1 MKRTPQ
7 IENLLQAISNVNDD
21 ELQEVEK
28 SFMKAVRAAARKIK
42 VDEIREALKAAGI
55 TETKDNGKTLN
66 ILLGYPDAHEKIS
79 KSFKPYS
86 EEEEKKAMNVLAGM
100 ELEFSIGPGP
110 RRGSFESRVIRIEIQ
125 EG

>member
-28 SFMKAVRAAARKIK
+28 SFIKAVRAAARKIK

-55 TETKDNGKTLN
+55 TETKDNGKNLN
-66 ILLGYPDAHEKIS
+66 ILLGYPDAPEKIS

>member
-7 IENLLQAISNVNDD
+7 IENLLNTISNVNDD

-66 ILLGYPDAHEKIS
+66 ILLGYPDAPEKFS

-86 EEEEKKAMNVLAGM
+86 EKEEKKAMDVLMGM

-110 RRGSFESRVIRIEIQ
+110 KRGGYTERVIRVEIQ

>member
-1 MKRTPQ
+1 MKRTLQ
-7 IENLLQAISNVNDD
+7 IENLLKAINNVNDE

-42 VDEIREALKAAGI
+42 VDEIRGALKEAGI

-66 ILLGYPDAHEKIS
+66 ILLGYQDAPEKIS

-86 EEEEKKAMNVLAGM
+86 EEEEKKAMNVLTGM

-110 RRGSFESRVIRIEIQ
+110 RRGSFESRVIRVEIQ

>member
-7 IENLLQAISNVNDD
+7 IENLLNTISNVNDD

-55 TETKDNGKTLN
+55 TETKDNAKTLN
-66 ILLGYPDAHEKIS
+66 ILLG
-79 KSFKPYS
+79 
-86 EEEEKKAMNVLAGM
+86 
-100 ELEFSIGPGP
+100 
-110 RRGSFESRVIRIEIQ
+110 
-125 EG
+125 

>member
-100 ELEFSIGPGP
+100 ELEFSIGPGQK
-110 RRGSFESRVIRIEIQ
+110 RGGYTARVIRVEIQ

>member
-7 IENLLQAISNVNDD
+7 IENLLNTISNVNDE

-42 VDEIREALKAAGI
+42 VDEIREALKVAGI

-66 ILLGYPDAHEKIS
+66 ILLGYPDAPDKIS
-79 KSFKPYS
+79 KSFKSYS

-110 RRGSFESRVIRIEIQ
+110 RRGSYESRVIRVEIR

>member
-1 MKRTPQ
+1 MKRTLQ
-7 IENLLQAISNVNDD
+7 IENLLNTISNVNDD

-55 TETKDNGKTLN
+55 TETKDNGKNLN
-66 ILLGYPDAHEKIS
+66 ILLGYPDAPEKFS

-86 EEEEKKAMNVLAGM
+86 EKEAMDVLMGM
-100 ELEFSIGPGP
+100 ELEFSIGPGS
-110 RRGSFESRVIRIEIQ
+110 RRGGYTERVIRVEIK